1 MSRAVGASLAMSPR
15 AARCDTR
22 KRAAGGEAL
31 PAITS
36 LALSQVFEPSGSQSR
51 RCSRVAD
58 GFEPRGSCCRCSV
71 ASQWE
76 AELGMALSH
85 ARPHM
90 TLELVQRGIKE
101 ENLCRLLS
109 LLCFSCLSYQVLSLM
124 VRFDG
129 FVLIHF

>member
-31 PAITS
+31 PAIAS
-36 LALSQVFEPSGSQSR
+36 SALSQV
-51 RCSRVAD
+51 
-58 GFEPRGSCCRCSV
+58 FEPRGSCCRCSV

-85 ARPHM
+85 VRPHM